1 MYYGY
6 NGDNLICGSDNR
18 DAVIKLAKQLGYEDI
33 EITNE
38 EKPRVIPLEELKQTK
53 IREFKN
59 KRDALEVEPIEYD
72 GHLFDFDDKARDRI
86 NAAIIALQVNGEGT
100 AIEWTL
106 ADNTNTLVTY
116 RDLMG
121 VVANVASRS
130 DKLHI
135 KYREL
140 KEKILAATTKE
151 ELDNIQWEE

>member
-6 NGDNLICGSDNR
+6 NGDGLICGSNNR
-18 DAVIKLAKQLGYEDI
+18 DTVIKIAKSLGYEDI
-33 EITNE
+33 EITTE

-53 IREFKN
+53 ITEFKDI
-59 KRDALEVEPIEYD
+59 RDTEEVKPIEYD

-86 NAAIIALQVNGEGT
+86 NSVILALQVNGEGT

-130 DKLHI
+130 NQLHI

-140 KEKILAATTKE
+140 KEKILVATTKE